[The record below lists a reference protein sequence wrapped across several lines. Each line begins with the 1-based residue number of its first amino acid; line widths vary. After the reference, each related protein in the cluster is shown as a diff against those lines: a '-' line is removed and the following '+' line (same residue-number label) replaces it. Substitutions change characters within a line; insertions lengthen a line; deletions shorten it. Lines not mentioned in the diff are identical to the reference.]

1 MLRILIY
8 LLIKD
13 AIFIKFT
20 NVVCENF
27 NKTWITF
34 HECRLRAISRHKT
47 VMNLNLTFNYP
58 AYEIIVDIQALKKA
72 NGYKPWLF
80 NVSIDACRFI
90 KKPYHPAVM
99 IVFKMFRDF
108 SNINHSCPYVVSK

>member
-8 LLIKD
+8 FIIKD
-13 AIFIKFT
+13 AIFIKLT
-20 NVVCENF
+20 NVVCETF

-34 HECRLRAISRHKT
+34 HECRLRAISRQKT
-47 VMNLNLTFNYP
+47 VLNINATFIYP
-58 AYEIIVDIQALKKA
+58 ANDIVVDFQTLKKA

-80 NVSIDACRFI
+80 NFSINACRFI
-90 KKPYHPAVM
+90 EKPYNPAVM
-99 IVFKMFRDF
+99 IVFKMFREF